1 MSLLKIIC
9 LSSEQSY
16 SHQIL
21 LSRGFVFT
29 RIYAYLN
36 EGDQFC
42 ECCSCLKI
50 VIPAHLYVGFFAI
63 FFITR
68 ALLKQFYLSL
78 KLLQSRATF
87 KQKSNHEVSS
97 H

>member
-1 MSLLKIIC
+1 MNLLKIIC
-9 LSSEQSY
+9 SSSEQSY
-16 SHQIL
+16 SHQI

-50 VIPAHLYVGFFAI
+50 VIPAHLHVRFFTI
-63 FFITR
+63 FFIKR
-68 ALLKQFYLSL
+68 ALLKRFYLSL

-87 KQKSNHEVSS
+87 KQKSNHEVSC